1 MSVPSNKPE
10 KNIGSDFIQ
19 SLFIKKDYA
28 SAQALCSFPLNI
40 TYQNVTSQI
49 KSENDFVN
57 AFTAINSE
65 ELRYLSFLSEQYL
78 FKADEM
84 AVLFME
90 LQFERTDICLSV
102 NFTIYRGKI
111 SSIHFLFGET
121 HKKENSPSMP
131 QVSETD
137 YSKLVAALE
146 HTGIMFWE
154 YHPFYDQGTFNIVN
168 KNQEQKI
175 YNNFTEM
182 LIRFLNISPSSH
194 QDLISLHE
202 AIIYGQTE
210 VSATVKIINADGDEE
225 WRKIRYSTI
234 KSQDN
239 QLVAIGTSENINELK
254 QLEKRFSVA
263 SAQTGVYIW
272 NYDIETRTLTLENNP
287 ESNFF
292 QKTSFSNAPDS
303 LIEEDLIHPDDISL
317 YKEIFQRIERGEAL
331 ISSEIRFRNHVT
343 NEYIWHQV
351 VFSVALDNEG
361 YPNSV
366 IGTSVNIHNQ
376 KNAEKIYKQELQ
388 LLETENSATLLSFV
402 YSVNDKKIIRS
413 KSKIKSLEH
422 EINLELLRNK
432 LIKLCPNIEHK
443 KLLLDTININH
454 FIGISN
460 KQPPEETIY
469 FTLSTEQDESIWAA
483 FNIILIKIPS
493 TLEIFAKIS
502 MRNVTSEFISKAYV
516 EKLSNQKYDYIMRVN
531 YVTGKYT
538 LLMSEEAK
546 MAMSKIRFTG
556 NYHHDTRIVSE
567 YILAE
572 DELNAYLEAI
582 SIRNILQRFKEQ
594 GEFNILFRTKRPG
607 GAIRFKRSHL
617 FMHDETTSTFC
628 MGCIDITDTHE
639 QEQERN
645 DMLRQSLQIAREA
658 NKAKSSFLASMSH
671 DIRTPMNAIIGMVNL
686 AIEDQNNKEQIAES
700 LNVIK
705 SSSEHLLALINDI
718 LEMNRI
724 ESGKMTL
731 NNEPFVLSEECTNI
745 ANAFKGIVIAK
756 EQDFKFEL
764 INIKDD
770 HVIGDISNFKRIL
783 TNILGNAVKFTPK
796 HGTIYFRVY
805 QEETTRSNL
814 SLFRIEIQD
823 TGIGIAKDQLPKI
836 FEPFQREQT
845 DTIKNIEGTGLG
857 LAIVKA
863 LIEMQGG
870 AINVASEKGKGTT
883 FTLHISYEQSEKQ
896 KIKTDSKTVQLS
908 DIHLQGK
915 HILLVEDHPVN
926 ILVATK
932 LLEKMG
938 ASIIKAENGK
948 IGLDKFLESKPGDI
962 DFIFMDLQMPVM
974 NGFEAAKAIRG
985 SEHPLAKT
993 IPIIAMTANAFAED
1007 IHNSLNAGM
1016 NAHIAKPITIEN
1028 INNTLKK
1035 LAIIE

>member
-1 MSVPSNKPE
+1 MSVPNNKQEKTIGSYFIQTLFVE
-10 KNIGSDFIQ
+10 KN
-19 SLFIKKDYA
+19 YTA
-28 SAQALCSFPLNI
+28 AQELCSFPLNI

-49 KSENDFVN
+49 LAEKDFES
-57 AFTAINSE
+57 AFTTMNSE
-65 ELRYLSFLSEQYL
+65 ELSFLSVLSEQYL
-78 FKADEM
+78 FKSDDM
-84 AVLFME
+84 AALFLE
-90 LQFERTDICLSV
+90 VQFERANICLSV
-102 NFTIYRGKI
+102 NFTIYHGKI
-111 SSIHFLFGET
+111 CSIHFLFGEPQ
-121 HKKENSPSMP
+121 KKENSTAMP
-131 QVSETD
+131 QVSQTD

-146 HTGIMFWE
+146 HTGILFWE
-154 YHPFYDQGTFNIVN
+154 YHPFYDQGTINIIN

-210 VSATVKIINADGDEE
+210 VSAIVKIINTDGDEE

-239 QLVAIGTSENINELK
+239 LLVAIGTSENINELK

-292 QKTSFSNAPDS
+292 QNSSFSNAPDS
-303 LIEEDLIHPDDISL
+303 LIENNLIHPDDISL

-413 KSKIKSLEH
+413 KSKIESLQLETD
-422 EINLELLRNK
+422 LELLRNK

-443 KLLLDTININH
+443 KLLLDTINVNH
-454 FIGISN
+454 FINLSN
-460 KQPPEETIY
+460 EQTPEETIY
-469 FTLSTEQDESIWAA
+469 FTLSADQDESIWAE

-502 MRNVTSEFISKAYV
+502 MRNVTAEYISKAYV

-531 YVTGKYT
+531 YITGKYT
-538 LLMSEEAK
+538 LLMSEETK
-546 MAMSKIRFTG
+546 LSMSKIHFTG

-567 YILAE
+567 YILAD
-572 DELNAYLEAI
+572 DELTAYLEAI

-594 GEFNILFRTKRPG
+594 GEFNILFRTKRMG
-607 GAIRFKRSHL
+607 GGIRFKRSHL
-617 FMHDETTSTFC
+617 FMHDETTTTFC

-686 AIEDQNNKEQIAES
+686 AIEDQNNKEQVAES

-705 SSSEHLLALINDI
+705 SSSEHLLTLINDI

-745 ANAFKGIVIAK
+745 ANTFKGIVIAK

-764 INIKDD
+764 INITAD
-770 HVIGDISNFKRIL
+770 HIIGDISNFKRIL

-796 HGTIYFRVY
+796 HGTIHFRVY
-805 QEETTRSNL
+805 QEETSNNNL

-883 FTLHISYEQSEKQ
+883 FTLHISYEKAEKQ
-896 KIKTDSKTVQLS
+896 EIKTESKTVLLS
-908 DIHLQGK
+908 DINLQGK

-938 ASIIKAENGK
+938 AAIIKAENGK
-948 IGLDKFLESKPGDI
+948 IGLEKFLASKPGDI

-974 NGFEAAKAIRG
+974 NGLEATKAIRA
-985 SEHPLAKT
+985 SEHPLAKS

>member
-1 MSVPSNKPE
+1 MAVQNTKQERTIGSAFIHSLFSE
-10 KNIGSDFIQ
+10 KN
-19 SLFIKKDYA
+19 YPA
-28 SAQALCSFPLNI
+28 AQALCSFPLNI

-49 KSENDFVN
+49 TSENDFEN
-57 AFTAINSE
+57 AFAAMNGE
-65 ELRYLSFLSEQYL
+65 ELGSLSILSEQYL
-78 FKADEM
+78 FKAADM
-84 AVLFME
+84 GTLFLE
-90 LQFERTDICLSV
+90 IQFEKANICLSV
-102 NFTIYRGKI
+102 NFTVYKNKI
-111 SSIHFLFGET
+111 CSIHFLFGEP
-121 HKKENSPSMP
+121 HHDENSIR
-131 QVSETD
+131 QISETD

-146 HTGIMFWE
+146 HTGILFWE
-154 YHPFYDQGTFNIVN
+154 YHPFYDQGTINIVN

-210 VSATVKIINADGDEE
+210 VSGIVKIINSDGDEE

-234 KSQDN
+234 KSKDDL
-239 QLVAIGTSENINELK
+239 LVAIGTSENINELK

-292 QKTSFSNAPDS
+292 QNASFSNAPDS
-303 LIEEDLIHPDDISL
+303 LIEADLIHPDDIAL
-317 YKEIFQRIERGEAL
+317 YKEMFQRIERGEAL
-331 ISSEIRFRNHVT
+331 ISSEIRFRNHITDEFV
-343 NEYIWHQV
+343 WHQV

-402 YSVNDKKIIRS
+402 YSVSGKKIIRI
-413 KSKIKSLEH
+413 KSKIESLDQETD
-422 EINLELLRNK
+422 LEQLRNR

-443 KLLLDTININH
+443 KLLLDTISINH
-454 FIGISN
+454 FISLSN
-460 KQPPEETIY
+460 EQNPEETVY
-469 FTLSTEQDESIWAA
+469 FTLSVGQDESIWAA

-493 TLEIFAKIS
+493 TMEFFAKIS
-502 MRNVTSEFISKAYV
+502 MRNVTAEYISRAYV

-531 YVTGKYT
+531 YITGKYT

-546 MAMSKIRFTG
+546 LSLSKIHFTG

-567 YILAE
+567 YILTD

-582 SIRNILQRFKEQ
+582 SIRSILQRFKSQ
-594 GEFNILFRTKRPG
+594 GEFNILFRTKRVG
-607 GAIRFKRSHL
+607 GGIRFKRSHL
-617 FMHDETTSTFC
+617 FMLDENTSTFC

-686 AIEDQNNKEQIAES
+686 AIEDQNNKEQVAES
-700 LNVIK
+700 LSVIK
-705 SSSEHLLALINDI
+705 SSSEHLLSLINDI

-724 ESGKMTL
+724 ESGKVTL

-745 ANAFKGIVIAK
+745 ANTFKGIVIAK
-756 EQDFKFEL
+756 EQEFKFDL
-764 INIKDD
+764 YNITAD

-796 HGTIYFRVY
+796 HGTIHFRVY
-805 QEETTRSNL
+805 QEETTNNNL

-823 TGIGIAKDQLPKI
+823 NGIGIAKDQLPKI

-870 AINVASEKGKGTT
+870 AINVDSEKGKGTT
-883 FTLHISYEQSEKQ
+883 FTLHISYEKTEKQ
-896 KIKTDSKTVQLS
+896 QSAAESKAVRLS
-908 DIHLQGK
+908 DIHLQDK

-938 ASIIKAENGK
+938 AHIIKAENGK
-948 IGLDKFLESKPGDI
+948 VGLDKFLASSPGEI

-974 NGFEAAKAIRG
+974 NGLEATKAIRG
-985 SEHPLAKT
+985 SEHPQAKT